1 MTYQTSASQTRGRTA
16 RLWLLSIACWMLIA
30 GLLVLQDGLSSWLRS
45 PNPIDWLEL
54 ISWELGWTMWGPLM
68 PCVVAFARRYRVSA
82 SAGRLVW
89 LQHAGGALL
98 TMVVQIGGE
107 VLAVVLFSHSAGM
120 HLPVPRLVLSTIF
133 MRWHLDL
140 LLYAVTVV
148 AAHAVWLRREAATLA
163 LQASQMETRLAEAR
177 LDALKSQVH
186 PHFLFNTLHA
196 IAALT
201 LKGENRLAVEMLS
214 RLSDFLR
221 VVLDHANVQRVALK
235 EELDLL
241 HLYLDIQRVRFGK
254 RLKFSVDVPAELM
267 SLEVPYLL
275 LQPLVENAIKH
286 GLERYASAGTIEVR
300 AWEQEE
306 SVHLMVQND
315 GGEFRDSASG
325 ELRERIGLKNT
336 RQRLELLYGERQQV
350 ELRPAPEGG
359 VIVEIVI
366 PISEA
371 RFSTVEVPEAEEVP
385 VR

>member
-1 MTYQTSASQTRGRTA
+1 MAA
-16 RLWLLSIACWMLIA
+16 
-30 GLLVLQDGLSSWLRS
+30 
-45 PNPIDWLEL
+45 
-54 ISWELGWTMWGPLM
+54 
-68 PCVVAFARRYRVSA
+68 
-82 SAGRLVW
+82 
-89 LQHAGGALL
+89 
-98 TMVVQIGGE
+98 QIGGE
-107 VLAVVLFSHSAGM
+107 VLEVFVFSRSLGM
-120 HLPVPRLVLSTIF
+120 HQPVSRLLISTIF
-133 MRWHLDL
+133 MRWHVDL
-140 LLYAVTVV
+140 LLYSVTVA

-196 IAALT
+196 ISALI
-201 LKGENRLAVEMLS
+201 LKSESQLAMEMVS

-241 HLYLDIQRVRFGK
+241 HLYLDIQRVRFGR

-286 GLERYASAGTIEVR
+286 GLERYASAGRIEVR
-300 AWEQEE
+300 AWEQGD
-306 SVHLMVQND
+306 SVHLLVRND
-315 GGEFRDSASG
+315 GGEFRDSAPG
-325 ELRERIGLKNT
+325 VLRERIGLKNT
-336 RQRLELLYGERQQV
+336 RQRLQLLYGERQQV

-371 RFSTVEVPEAEEVP
+371 SFSQVEVPTEEVP